1 MAEITAEFL
10 ADEMYAIVKE
20 VDGKKLVKPTDLAKM
35 MKAKF
40 GEDADRK
47 KCKAALQ
54 IITTDGRCVYE
65 YAGGSYV
72 KLKKD

>member
-1 MAEITAEFL
+1 MPEITAEFL
-10 ADEMYAIVKE
+10 ADEMYKIVQE
-20 VDGKKLVKPTDLAKM
+20 VDGKKLLKPGDLAKM

-40 GEDADRK
+40 GPEADRK
-47 KCKAALQ
+47 LSKAALR